1 MKKIVIKTKTFSY
14 PVIINPGLL
23 SDILNYLGKNQK
35 YVIIHD
41 DLIPEA
47 YVNKVS
53 CACDDPLIISFPA
66 GEKSK
71 TVETHQYLVRTMLD
85 NHIKKDAVILALGG
99 GVTGDLAGYVASTYM
114 RGIDYIQIPTTLL
127 AQIDSSVGG
136 KVGVDF
142 ADAKNVLGSIYP
154 PKMVLID
161 PLTLSTLPK
170 RHFAN
175 GMAEMIKYGMIADRA
190 FFDTINNEDIN
201 QMLEWA
207 IDKSVSIK
215 KMFVEKDEMDKG
227 DRRLLNFGH
236 TYGHAIEAYYNY
248 EKYLHGEAVSI
259 GMVKIVK
266 DKQIKKELISVL
278 SKYNLPTTDP
288 VTDKKL
294 EPFLA
299 KDKKNRSGQNVFVDI
314 EEIGKAFIN
323 ITALKKEK

>member
-1 MKKIVIKTKTFSY
+1 MKELSIKTKSSSY

-23 SDILNYLGKNQK
+23 NDILNYLDRNQK

-47 YVNKVS
+47 YVNKVA
-53 CACDDPLIISFPA
+53 CAADDPLIISFPA

-71 TVETHQYLVRTMLD
+71 TVETHQLIVRNMLD
-85 NHIKKDAVILALGG
+85 NLIKKDAVIIALGG

-114 RGIDYIQIPTTLL
+114 RGISYIQIPTTLL

-142 ADAKNVLGSIYP
+142 ADTKNVLGSIYP

-175 GMAEMIKYGMIADRA
+175 GMAEMIKYGMIADREL
-190 FFDTINNEDIN
+190 FEFLKDRDVTE
-201 QMLEWA
+201 MLEWA
-207 IDKSVSIK
+207 IHRSIEIK
-215 KMFVEKDEMDKG
+215 KIFVEKDEQDEG
-227 DRRLLNFGH
+227 ERRLLNFGH

-248 EKYLHGEAVSI
+248 DKYLHGEAVAI
-259 GMVKIVK
+259 GMVKIIK
-266 DKQIKKELISVL
+266 NEQIRKELISVL
-278 SKYNLPTTDP
+278 RKYDLPIEDP
-288 VTDKKL
+288 LSVDELKPMIL
-294 EPFLA
+294 
-299 KDKKNRSGQNVFVDI
+299 KDKKHRAGKYVFIDI
-314 EEIGKAFIN
+314 ESIGKAFIN
-323 ITALKKEK
+323 TLDL